1 MEYNNQ
7 VIQEGLSKVRDYIEK
22 FSTDTE
28 TKLNLLD
35 VKITVEGHIA
45 RVNHAMEAI
54 HRNLNLMI
62 ESVLN
67 AQKGILQAQIVSPR
81 VIIETLKKA
90 RPCSQKIPWHRSL

>member
-1 MEYNNQ
+1 
-7 VIQEGLSKVRDYIEK
+7 
-22 FSTDTE
+22 
-28 TKLNLLD
+28 LNLLD

-67 AQKGILQAQIVSPR
+67 AQKGILQLQIVSPR
-81 VIIETLKKA
+81 VLIETL
-90 RPCSQKIPWHRSL
+90 QKSAPMFPKDTMAPFTLSKDSSNILLRICDIYI